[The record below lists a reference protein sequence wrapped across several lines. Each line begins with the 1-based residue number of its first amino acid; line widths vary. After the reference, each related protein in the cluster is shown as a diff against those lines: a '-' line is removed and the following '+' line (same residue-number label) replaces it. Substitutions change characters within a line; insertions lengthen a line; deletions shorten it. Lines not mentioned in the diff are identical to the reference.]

1 MPANTNFTA
10 GQVLTASQTN
20 NFPRGLMARVSGTS
34 AVNFSG
40 ETLGLTSPSFT
51 AVANRLYRIS
61 YFEPGI
67 TSVGNVEL
75 RLRLTNTTG
84 TLLMVST
91 LNSVSGNDSAAL
103 CTVVTTL
110 TAGSTVIVGTGQS
123 SSNSGDM
130 FRSANYLA
138 QLIVEDI
145 GLA

>member
-10 GQVLTASQTN
+10 GQILTAAQAN

-51 AVANRLYRIS
+51 AVVDRLYRIT
-61 YFEPGI
+61 YFEPAI

-84 TLLMVST
+84 SLLALSSV
-91 LNSVSGNDSAAL
+91 NSVAGNDGQAM

-123 SSNSGDM
+123 STNNGDM
-130 FRSANYLA
+130 FRNASYLA